1 LKIFILISKIHNRKF
16 KDEHNKPSSYDNLYR
31 RAPADHKGSFER
43 LNSMTSENELLE
55 LSDLF
60 LKMSQFAKEKA
71 EKAAAAS
78 KLRDIITVQNHVK
91 QLRDKLDAEMF
102 SPEALIKSPLMSKLS
117 PISRLSVDIDGKAPD
132 PLILPPR
139 SSIQN
144 VSTNGDSFSLS
155 LSNPPDVPANF
166 GAMVRNRSSSPESP
180 LRNKSPSKKLA
191 TSNVSASNISAL
203 NVTTSSKAH
212 SKTWW

>member
-1 LKIFILISKIHNRKF
+1 
-16 KDEHNKPSSYDNLYR
+16 
-31 RAPADHKGSFER
+31 
-43 LNSMTSENELLE
+43 MTSENDLLQ

-102 SPEALIKSPLMSKLS
+102 SPEALIKSPVMSKLS
-117 PISRLSVDIDGKAPD
+117 DISRLSVDIDDGKAPD
-132 PLILPPR
+132 PHIPSTR

-144 VSTNGDSFSLS
+144 GDSFRHS

-191 TSNVSASNISAL
+191 TSNDSAL
-203 NVTTSSKAH
+203 NVSTSSKSL